1 MTDNEKIT
9 ILQNLIQIESVNDHE
24 ERVADYISSLFEPYS
39 DQVQIKKVP
48 FAEGRTNLVVTMG
61 NKTGKHLGFS
71 GHMDVVDPGNV
82 DEWQHGPFS
91 GDVDAEAGKLF
102 GRGASDMKSGLAA
115 AVIIMLELLESGT
128 AIEGQL
134 KLLAT
139 VGEETGEYGAY
150 VLTQAG
156 YADDLDGLIIT
167 EPHMDGIITSCKG
180 VIDYQVTSIGAPA
193 HSSRPDMGI
202 NAIDNLI
209 QFYLAAKKLMAQHN
223 EVNPKLGKMTHSI
236 DIIDGGKQ
244 VNSVPDYA
252 MLKGNIRSIPEYS
265 NDQIFTDLQK
275 IVDDLNTSDPK
286 MKLKIEFIYP
296 EVPIING
303 ENLLTKL
310 AQKISEQYFDQ
321 ILPVESSSGA
331 NDGSEFVQAKKQFP
345 IILVGPGNN
354 SSHGYDEYV
363 DIAQYLN
370 SINYLKDV
378 AEQFVGVSEFAE
390 VQD

>member
-1 MTDNEKIT
+1 MTNDEKIN

-24 ERVADYISSLFEPYS
+24 EQVANYISSLFEPYA
-39 DQVQIKKVP
+39 DKVQIQKVH
-48 FAEGRTNLVVTMG
+48 FAADRTNLVVTMG
-61 NKTGKHLGFS
+61 NANGKHLGFS

-82 DEWQHGPFS
+82 NEWKHGPFS
-91 GDVDAEAGKLF
+91 GDVDLDQNKLF

-128 AIEGQL
+128 AIEGQI

-139 VGEETGEYGAY
+139 VGEETGEYGAH

-156 YADDLDGLIIT
+156 CADDLDGLIIT

-209 QFYLAAKKLMAQHN
+209 QFYLAAKQLMDSHN
-223 EVNPKLGKMTHSI
+223 EVNPQLGKMTHSI
-236 DIIDGGKQ
+236 DIINGGKQ

-265 NDQIFTDLQK
+265 NDQIFKDLQK
-275 IVDDLNTSDPK
+275 IVDDLNASDSK
-286 MKLKIEFIYP
+286 MNLKIEFIYP

-310 AQKISEQYFDQ
+310 AQEVSDKYFDQ

-363 DIAQYLN
+363 DIPQYLN
-370 SINYLKDV
+370 SIDYLKEV
-378 AEQFVGVSEFAE
+378 AEQFVGVSELTKVSF
-390 VQD
+390 

>member
-1 MTDNEKIT
+1 MTNDEKIN

-24 ERVADYISSLFEPYS
+24 EQVANYISSLFEPYA
-39 DQVQIKKVP
+39 DKVQIQKVP
-48 FAEGRTNLVVTMG
+48 FAADRTNLVVTMG
-61 NKTGKHLGFS
+61 NANGKHLGFS

-82 DEWQHGPFS
+82 NEWKHGPFS
-91 GDVDAEAGKLF
+91 GDVDLDQNKLF

-128 AIEGQL
+128 AIEGQI

-139 VGEETGEYGAY
+139 VGEETGEYGAH

-156 YADDLDGLIIT
+156 CADDLDGLIIT

-202 NAIDNLI
+202 NAIDNLV
-209 QFYLAAKKLMAQHN
+209 QFYLAAKQLMDSHN

-236 DIIDGGKQ
+236 DIINGGKQ

-265 NDQIFTDLQK
+265 NDQIFKDLQK
-275 IVDDLNTSDPK
+275 IVDDLNASDSK
-286 MKLKIEFIYP
+286 MNLKIEFIYP

-310 AQKISEQYFDQ
+310 AQEVSDKYFDQ
-321 ILPVESSSGA
+321 ILPVESYSGA

-363 DIAQYLN
+363 DIPQYLN
-370 SINYLKDV
+370 SIDYLKEV
-378 AEQFVGVSEFAE
+378 AEQFVGVSELTKASF
-390 VQD
+390 